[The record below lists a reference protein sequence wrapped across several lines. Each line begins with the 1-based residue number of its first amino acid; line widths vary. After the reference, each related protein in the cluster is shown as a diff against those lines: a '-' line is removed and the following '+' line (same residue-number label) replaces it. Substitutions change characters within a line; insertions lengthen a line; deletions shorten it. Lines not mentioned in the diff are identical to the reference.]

1 MDRFPTTSIDSMK
14 KGLNISFKRHERS
27 PDPASRS
34 GLRLSIGSKLTLNSL
49 LIITI
54 ISAIFIIVGIYLI
67 NNRIVAEAQARVND
81 GFNSAQ
87 AIYQSQLTHVYDVVQ
102 LNAIRP
108 SIEQVLSSGDKQTAT
123 AELMQVEALEKL
135 DLLILTDASGKVV
148 LRSNNPGI
156 YGDDQT
162 HNDLIAAVISQK
174 APLEATGILSA
185 GDIEKETTLLV
196 ERASINIVGSSS
208 APGTTGT
215 GVSSGMFLEAAAPI
229 FDSQGHL
236 LGVLFGASI
245 LNKNY
250 EIVDDVKQNVFQGEK
265 YNGQDIGVATI
276 FMDGIRIATN
286 VMNADGTRA
295 IGTRVATDVYD
306 RVILNGESYIGRAYG
321 VNNWYLTSYEPIRN
335 IDNQIIGILGV
346 GILEQKYTDIKNQ
359 TILAFVTIALLGALA
374 SMLLSYVISHRI
386 TSHVQAL
393 VSASREVAKG
403 NLDVRIQAISTDEL
417 GELATSFNSMA
428 LALKERDE
436 RLKEF
441 AKNKIMESERL
452 ALIGQLSA
460 NVAHELN
467 NPLQGIVTY
476 SHLLLEELPVDDPS
490 RDSLNKIVIQANRSR
505 DIIRGLLDFSRQR
518 KPDKTLCDI
527 TNVLKGCVSLLEKQ
541 ALFHNIQITSH
552 LDEHLPRTI
561 IDPSQIERVFIN
573 MIVNAAEAMDG
584 NGKLNLATRFDP
596 ADNCVEV
603 EFTDTGKGIAK
614 ENLERIFDPFFTTKD
629 TGHGVGLGLAIS
641 YGIVKEH
648 KGTIIVESEVD
659 KGTTFI
665 VRIPEA
671 TEETVEGNGK

>member
-1 MDRFPTTSIDSMK
+1 MK
-14 KGLNISFKRHERS
+14 LRMNEMRNTFGI
-27 PDPASRS
+27 PASYFRNFKARLS
-34 GLRLSIGSKLTLNSL
+34 RGLRIPIATKLSLSFLVV
-49 LIITI
+49 III
-54 ISAIFIIVGIYLI
+54 ISMVFTVVGIQLI
-67 NNRIVAEAQARVND
+67 SDQIVAEAQEMVNLD
-81 GFNSAQ
+81 LNSARE
-87 AIYQSQLTHVYDVVQ
+87 IYQDKLDHISDTVRLT
-102 LNAIRP
+102 A
-108 SIEQVLSSGDKQTAT
+108 SSFFSTQDLTAGNPTAT
-123 AELMQVEALEKL
+123 ADQLQLIRVRETAGL
-135 DLLILTDASGKVV
+135 DVLDVTDA
-148 LRSNNPGI
+148 
-156 YGDDQT
+156 YGDVLLRTSNLGVYGDSQI
-162 HNDLIAAVISQK
+162 HNELVSTVIIDK
-174 APLEATGILSA
+174 APVAATIIVSA
-185 GDIEKETTLLV
+185 DDLNKDSPLLAQQAYLKFV
-196 ERASINIVGSSS
+196 NTPMARLIGQTEQ
-208 APGTTGT
+208 TG
-215 GVSSGMFLEAAAPI
+215 GMMLAAAAPI
-229 FDSQGHL
+229 FDQNNKL
-236 LGVLFGASI
+236 IGVLYGGVL
-245 LNKNY
+245 LNRNY
-250 EIVDDVKQNVFQGEK
+250 ELVDEVKQTVFQSLK
-265 YNGQDIGVATI
+265 YNGKDIGSATI
-276 FMDGIRIATN
+276 FQDDVRISTN
-286 VMNADGTRA
+286 VLDEDGSRA
-295 IGTRVATDVYD
+295 IGTRVSEPVYD
-306 RVILNGESYIGRAYG
+306 QVVLNGESYVGRAYV
-321 VNNWYLTSYEPIRN
+321 VNNWYISAYQPIK
-335 IDNQIIGILGV
+335 DVHNQIIGILYVGV
-346 GILEQKYTDIKNQ
+346 LEQKYTDIERQ
-359 TILAFVTIALLGALA
+359 TILAFLAIALVGALG
-374 SMLLSYVISHRI
+374 SMAFAYFISQEISVPLRK
-386 TSHVQAL
+386 L
-393 VSASREVAKG
+393 VSASREIADG
-403 NLDVRIQAISTDEL
+403 NLDAKVEIKSGDEL
-417 GELATSFNSMA
+417 GKLAYTFNKMA
-428 LALKERDE
+428 SALKERDE

-441 AKNKIMESERL
+441 ARRKIMESERL

-476 SHLLLEELPVDDPS
+476 SNLLLEELPVDDPS